1 MRNKELFER
10 KFDRF
15 ESEIKLVDYQVNRG
29 ENSNASEKLRELLER
44 LDDLRTLLNTES
56 QD

>member
-29 ENSNASEKLRELLER
+29 ENYNASEKLRELLER
-44 LDDLRTLLNTES
+44 LDDMRTLLNTES

>member
-10 KFDRF
+10 KLDKF
-15 ESEIKLVDYQVNRG
+15 ESEVKLVSYHVSRNEGNDAYD
-29 ENSNASEKLRELLER
+29 KIKELLDR
-44 LDDLRTLLNTES
+44 LDDMRTLLNTET

>member
-10 KFDRF
+10 KFDKF
-15 ESEIKLVDYQVNRG
+15 ESELKLVVYQVNRN
-29 ENSNASEKLRELLER
+29 ERDSASDKLKELLER
-44 LDDLRTLLNTES
+44 IDDMRTLLNTES

>member
-10 KFDRF
+10 KFETF
-15 ESEIKLVDYQVNRG
+15 ESEVKLVGYHVRRN
-29 ENSNASEKLRELLER
+29 ENDIAFEKVVEILEKIE
-44 LDDLRTLLNTES
+44 DMRTLLNTES

>member
-10 KFDRF
+10 KLERF
-15 ESEIKLVDYQVNRG
+15 ESEIKLADYQVNRG
-29 ENSNASEKLRELLER
+29 ENYNASEKLRELLER
-44 LDDLRTLLNTES
+44 IDDMRTLLNTES

>member
-10 KFDRF
+10 KLDKF
-15 ESEIKLVDYQVNRG
+15 ESEVKLVFYHVNRN
-29 ENSNASEKLRELLER
+29 ELNDAYDKLKELLDR
-44 LDDLRTLLNTES
+44 LDDMRTLLNTES